1 MKLFT
6 DESLKSAEDGP
17 RKKLQYTLY
26 STMSMFHEHVR
37 AQHTVCT
44 IAEMT
49 SLHSLAYVALL
60 APNVDV
66 DDDAAHRSGLDVALD
81 EPEEED
87 GVRHLGPGADL
98 GGGLPGLQPGSP
110 P

>member
-1 MKLFT
+1 
-6 DESLKSAEDGP
+6 
-17 RKKLQYTLY
+17 
-26 STMSMFHEHVR
+26 MSMFYEHVR

-60 APNVDV
+60 ASNVDVGDV
-66 DDDAAHRSGLDVALD
+66 DDDAAHRSGLDAALD
-81 EPEEED
+81 EPKEED

-98 GGGLPGLQPGSP
+98 GGGCRGCSP
-110 P
+110 CRPITPINTYFYLS